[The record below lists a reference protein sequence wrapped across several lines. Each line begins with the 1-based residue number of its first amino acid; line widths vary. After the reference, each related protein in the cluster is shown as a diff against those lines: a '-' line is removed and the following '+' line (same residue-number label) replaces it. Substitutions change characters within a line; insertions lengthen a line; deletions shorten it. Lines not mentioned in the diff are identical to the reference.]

1 MDSENTT
8 VNFSDWV
15 EMVNGINAEKREKR
29 IRRYIEN
36 HPNVEIPSEDAYFRL
51 IESLD
56 DERFW

>member
-1 MDSENTT
+1 
-8 VNFSDWV
+8 
-15 EMVNGINAEKREKR
+15 MVNGINAEKREKR